1 MCESA
6 KLQPESRPE
15 PQTEPAAEPTRIPA
29 RGLILLVLLTLAW
42 GVNWPFLKIASTG
55 LPLFPFRAICIL
67 SVGILM
73 LSIAAANRERLRVPR
88 DNLVGLCVAG
98 FLNMTVWFL
107 CSAIS
112 VRLTTAGHTAIT
124 AYTMPLYVF
133 LIGTFILKERP
144 TAGKWLGLVL
154 GLLAIAL
161 LASRDFESTQDNWLG
176 IAVMS
181 IGAASWAISSTIVK
195 RVRWGISATAI
206 VGWQCMIGGMPV
218 VIIAIPQFFD
228 LPALPW
234 DSLLAMIWVI
244 VVGIALAHWLYIKI
258 LQLVPVWVASLSVLT
273 VPCVGLI
280 SGAVVLGEPLGW
292 TEIVALLLLVGG
304 VSTVLPRPG
313 RKAGRT

>member
-1 MCESA
+1 VNQTHTEPPA
-6 KLQPESRPE
+6 G
-15 PQTEPAAEPTRIPA
+15 PQTEPGPESGTEPTRIPA

-42 GVNWPFLKIASTG
+42 GVNWPILKIASTG
-55 LPLFPFRAICIL
+55 LPLFPFRAICVL
-67 SVGILM
+67 GVGILM

-98 FLNMTVWFL
+98 FLNMSVWIV

-112 VRLTTAGHTAIT
+112 VRLTTSGHTAIT

-133 LIGTFILKERP
+133 LIGTLFLRERP

-154 GLLAIAL
+154 GLSAIAL
-161 LASRDFESTQDNWLG
+161 LASRDFESTEENWLG

-181 IGAASWAISSTIVK
+181 IGAASWALSSIIVK

-206 VGWQCMIGGMPV
+206 VGWQCMIGGMPI
-218 VIIAIPQFFD
+218 VIIALPQFFD
-228 LPALPW
+228 LPVLPW
-234 DSLLAMIWVI
+234 ESVLAMIYCIVI
-244 VVGIALAHWLYIKI
+244 GIALAHWLYIKI

-292 TEIVALLLLVGG
+292 TEVVALLLLVGG
-304 VSTVLPRPG
+304 VSTVLPRP
-313 RKAGRT
+313 RRLSAR